1 MKINFKPNPAL
12 IILLL
17 VMGTLPTVAA
27 EVSLENANWTIFS
40 NRTQVHALALSKET
54 LWVGTEGGLEQWDTN
69 TQQLQRVFQKVDGLP
84 SNFVKT
90 VLVDKHDVLWVGTY
104 GGGIGC
110 RQATGNQWNVFPDQ
124 NMINTLLADD
134 NGNLWLGTY
143 GGLFRRSTDCGE
155 WKPDFHQELS
165 GDDVG
170 YVQALLIDEQG
181 RLWAGTTDKGL
192 ARRNAEGEWTFFN
205 HERDNYPD
213 LSDNI
218 TALETDGHG
227 GLWIGTN
234 TGLAQ
239 FTANGEWFTY
249 NTDNSKLPSN
259 NIRTLLKD
267 EKGGLWVGT
276 EEGVVYRD
284 VNNKWVI
291 GYDKNSGLPASGINA
306 LISDG
311 KGGLWAGTSHYTGHG
326 GLAHF
331 DSQKWTV
338 FTSPETFRVPSNNF
352 FTLLADDKDG
362 LWVGSGVIAGDPNG
376 LGGLGYYSAS
386 DKWTVYTPENSRI
399 PSREINN
406 LLFDGPEALWM
417 GTEGDGLAHFNITQ
431 NKWEIFNTSNS
442 SQLPDDN
449 VLSLARDN
457 DGLWIGT
464 MKGLAYRSIN
474 NEWKNFDSSHP
485 RLENA
490 PINELLIEADGGLW
504 IGIGDPY
511 DGNSEKTG
519 LLHRSVTG
527 EWTDYSNQLPNDSIL
542 ALASDGENGLW
553 IGTQDGLVHRSATN
567 QWEVWTVENAKLPL
581 PDDMITAIIPDN
593 HGGLWIGIAWGGL
606 AYRSSSDNWTFFDS
620 RNSGLPTNFIQ
631 DFALDKNG
639 DLWIG
644 GDGGGL
650 VQLSFG
656 QKEALC
662 TQINASN
669 CDALLTSQRAAIIIA
684 GGGSDKSNTLWE
696 TSAAISDHIYKML
709 IKRGFDNDEI
719 YYLSPQSHADFNG
732 DGMDDCIVD
741 APATS
746 RCQISS
752 VANPIDER
760 PLTVSDVRQ
769 ALDDAKTKGKLDQ
782 PLYVFFND
790 HGNPDKFQLAK
801 ARYLDVLEFKAI
813 LDDYQETTGNELV
826 LVIDTCYS
834 GVLLEKLIASNRAII
849 SSTGNGLAYYDRL
862 DKQGFSRF
870 LAKGLLQGMSFF
882 EAFEYASQ
890 EQTDMLGG
898 MLSQAP
904 QFEDNQDGKWL
915 RRLFINGSFV
925 AGDLTLAVK
934 GLTTSTTLPAGQALS
949 LQARVSLAQG
959 TVKRVWAVL
968 KPPRVSLVMDS
979 NGTPILAF
987 PRLSLSPT
995 FDAGIWET
1003 TWGDAVYNGEY
1014 EITIYAEDNQGN
1026 IDNSDPISINVIGG
1040 VDSPAEANVEIV
1052 LEKDSYRRGETFKA
1066 ELIENL
1072 GWGYDLY
1079 AALVLQDGN
1088 FFAFKNTNNFA
1099 ALNLAAKWEGQ
1110 RRQNSPLTLLELT
1123 LPTNLTTGEYC
1134 LYGILS
1140 PERENVLETLN
1151 LWVWT
1156 LACFEII

>member
-1 MKINFKPNPAL
+1 MKINFKQPL

-17 VMGTLPTVAA
+17 GITATVVAA

-40 NRTQVHALALSKET
+40 NRSHVQALALSKET
-54 LWVGTEGGLEQWDTN
+54 LWVGTAGGLEQWDTE
-69 TQQLQRVFQKVDGLP
+69 TQQLQRVFQNVDGLP
-84 SNFVKT
+84 NNFIKT
-90 VLVDKHDVLWVGTY
+90 VLVDSHEVVWVGTH
-104 GGGIGC
+104 GGGLGC
-110 RQATGNQWNVFPDQ
+110 RQATGNQWNVFPDP

-165 GDDVG
+165 EVG
-170 YVQALLIDEQG
+170 YVNALLIDEQG
-181 RLWAGTTDKGL
+181 RLWAGTDKGL
-192 ARRNAEGEWTFFN
+192 ARRDAEGEWTFFN
-205 HERDNYPD
+205 HEHGNYPD
-213 LSDNI
+213 LSDSI
-218 TALETDGHG
+218 TALETDGQG
-227 GLWIGTN
+227 GLWIGTGWDDQFAR
-234 TGLAQ
+234 GLAQ
-239 FTANGEWFTY
+239 FTANGEWFIY

-259 NIRTLLKD
+259 SVYSLLKD

-276 EEGVVYRD
+276 EEGLVYRD

-291 GYDKNSGLPASGINA
+291 GYDKSSGLPASGINA
-306 LISDG
+306 LISDS

-338 FTSPETFRVPSNNF
+338 LTSSETFGVPSNNF
-352 FTLLADDKDG
+352 FTLLADDKGG

-386 DKWTVYTPENSRI
+386 GKWTVYTPENSRI
-399 PSREINN
+399 PGRKIHH
-406 LLFDGPEALWM
+406 LVFDGPDALWM

-431 NKWEIFNTSNS
+431 NKWEIFNTSN
-442 SQLPDDN
+442 QLPDNN

-490 PINELLIEADGGLW
+490 PINELLIEAEGGLW

-519 LLHRSVTG
+519 LLHRSVNG

-553 IGTQDGLVHRSATN
+553 IGTRDGLVHRSANN

-581 PDDMITAIIPDN
+581 PGDMITAITPDN
-593 HGGLWIGIAWGGL
+593 HGGLWIGIAWRGL

-620 RNSGLPTNFIQ
+620 QNSGLPTNFIQ
-631 DFALDKNG
+631 DFALNDG
-639 DLWIG
+639 LWIG
-644 GDGGGL
+644 GSGGGL
-650 VQLSFG
+650 IHLNFG

-662 TQINASN
+662 TQVD

-684 GGGSDKSNTLWE
+684 GGGNDKSNTLWE
-696 TSAAISDHIYKML
+696 TSAAISDQIYKML
-709 IKRGFDNDEI
+709 NKRGFDNDEI

-741 APATS
+741 APATP
-746 RCQISS
+746 RCKINS
-752 VANPIDER
+752 VANPIEER

-769 ALDDAKTKGKLDQ
+769 ALEDAKGQLDQ

-790 HGNPDKFQLAK
+790 HGGTDKLQLAK
-801 ARYLDVLEFKAI
+801 GSYLNVLEFKAI
-813 LDDYQETTGNELV
+813 LDDYQQTTGNELV

-834 GVLLEKLIASNRAII
+834 GVLLEKLIAPNRAII
-849 SSTGNGLAYYDRL
+849 SSTGNGLAYYDRR

-870 LAKGLLQGMSFF
+870 LADGLLKGMNFL
-882 EAFEYASQ
+882 EAFDYASDK
-890 EQTDMLGG
+890 QTKLVKSLNIGQD
-898 MLSQAP
+898 QIP
-904 QFEDNQDGKWL
+904 QSYDGKNGEWL
-915 RRLFINGSFV
+915 RDLYVNGSFV
-925 AGDLTLAVK
+925 TGDTTLAVK
-934 GLTTSTTLPAGQALS
+934 ELTPPTTLSASQTLT

-995 FDAGIWET
+995 DDEGIWET
-1003 TWGDAVYNGEY
+1003 TWRDAVYNGEY

-1026 IDNSDPISINVIGG
+1026 IANSDPINISVIGTG
-1040 VDSPAEANVEIV
+1040 DSPSAANVQIV
-1052 LEKDSYRRGETFKA
+1052 LEKDNYHRGETFKA

-1079 AALVLQDGN
+1079 AAVVLQDGN

-1123 LPTNLTTGEYC
+1123 LPTNLATGEYC